1 MNVKIDVG
9 APVEVPGEDSSK
21 RSRGRPANVGHFHG
35 YVGPEQFLRIIF
47 ERMMGILPILSKF
60 VESFGPIPGKITVLT
75 NTVCSWRMTTK
86 FEGKKPSSIRGGK
99 PLPLLIT
106 RGLATSPTSRRKP
119 RDSSKWSS

>member
-75 NTVCSWRMTTK
+75 DTGCSWRMTTK
-86 FEGKKPSSIRGGK
+86 FEGIG
-99 PLPLLIT
+99 
-106 RGLATSPTSRRKP
+106 
-119 RDSSKWSS
+119 